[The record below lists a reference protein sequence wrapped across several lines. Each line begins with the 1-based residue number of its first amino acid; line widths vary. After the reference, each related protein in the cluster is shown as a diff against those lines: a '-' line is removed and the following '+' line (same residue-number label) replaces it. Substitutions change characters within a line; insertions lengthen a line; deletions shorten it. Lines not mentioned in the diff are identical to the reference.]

1 VRNFSRYGAANHD
14 HKDDK
19 VWEDY
24 WREAKKSRDG
34 TIQRIKD
41 ATIGSRWWHKIAY
54 MTKNY
59 FGKIEG
65 LHVIEIGAGAGEM
78 SAKMALSGAS
88 CTLFDYSPNA
98 IEFSREIFSELS
110 LKADFQLID
119 AFNLPEKSLGKFDV
133 AMSFGLIEHFKK
145 QRRREIV
152 NAHNLLLKPNGLAI
166 INSPNAWCFPYR
178 IEKFIRQLTRT
189 WRFGQE
195 LPFSP
200 VELKKIAR
208 KCNLKPLEVW
218 GWSFYGSLEERTFKR
233 MRFLFLNLWYNHS
246 IRRHDQIYP
255 EKKFLKVQPSVLDP
269 YFGDTI
275 TLFAKK
281 I

>member
-1 VRNFSRYGAANHD
+1 MRDFSRYVALNHD
-14 HKDDK
+14 HGNNK

-24 WREAKKSRDG
+24 WIEAKESQDE

-41 ATIGSRWWHKIAY
+41 AMIGSRWWHKIAY

-59 FGKIEG
+59 FGSIEG
-65 LHVIEIGAGAGEM
+65 LRVIEIGAGAGEM

-98 IEFSREIFSELS
+98 IEFSKKIFSELG
-110 LKADFQLID
+110 LRADVHLID

-133 AMSFGLIEHFKK
+133 AMSFGLIEHFTK
-145 QRRREIV
+145 QRRSEIV

-178 IEKFIRQLTRT
+178 IEKFIRQLTHT

-195 LPFSP
+195 FPFSP
-200 VELKKIAR
+200 VELEKIAR

-218 GWSFYGSLEERTFKR
+218 GWSFYGSVEERLLKR
-233 MRFLFLNLWYNHS
+233 MRFLFLNLWYNRS
-246 IRRHDQIYP
+246 LRRHDRIYR
-255 EKKFLKVQPSVLDP
+255 EKKFLNVKPSFLDP

-275 TLFAKK
+275 TLFAVKL
-281 I
+281 